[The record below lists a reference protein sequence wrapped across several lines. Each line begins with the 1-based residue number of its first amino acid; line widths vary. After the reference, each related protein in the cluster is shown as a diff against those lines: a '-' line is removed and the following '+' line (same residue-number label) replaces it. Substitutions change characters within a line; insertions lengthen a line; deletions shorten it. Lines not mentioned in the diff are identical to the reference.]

1 MSCFLQR
8 EIASAIR
15 SAQSATEAVIPDVAA
30 SDRVRL
36 RDLLDGVD
44 ERAADVL
51 AWACRMPEVFDAMAQ
66 VAQVARLRQQL
77 AERGVGT

>member
-1 MSCFLQR
+1 VSCFLQR
-8 EIASAIR
+8 EIANVIR
-15 SAQSATEAVIPDVAA
+15 SAQAETESLIPDVAA
-30 SDRVRL
+30 TDRVRL

-51 AWACRMPEVFDAMAQ
+51 AWACRTPEVFDAMAQ

-77 AERGVGT
+77 AERAVRT